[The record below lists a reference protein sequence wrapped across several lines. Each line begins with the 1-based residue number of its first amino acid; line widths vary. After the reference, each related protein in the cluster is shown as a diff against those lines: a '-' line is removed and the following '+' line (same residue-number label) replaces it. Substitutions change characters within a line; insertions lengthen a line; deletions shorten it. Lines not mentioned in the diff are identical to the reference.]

1 MQTAT
6 VDFADK
12 AATLKALS
20 LSLETE
26 YDQNTRAT
34 WLTLN
39 ALHCAYG
46 SLAGAAN
53 KLENAPQGSENFGNL
68 ISTVADEIATVES
81 VLSSI
86 DIERVKTDATY
97 AGSQLE
103 RASIGRRSAEAV
115 DQLGGYIAKAATAAK
130 SVEQAAHHRT
140 AFVAAPKK
148 RVAVVKGH
156 FTHTKGG
163 SPVRFHT
170 GWHCS
175 IDREMESGGML
186 IGAGDWAVPFTAD
199 EITRLFD
206 IVEA

>member
-68 ISTVADEIATVES
+68 IGTVADEITAVES
-81 VLSSI
+81 ALSGI

-115 DQLGGYIAKAATAAK
+115 DQLAGYIAKAATAAK
-130 SVEQAAHHRT
+130 SVDQAAQQRT
-140 AFVAAPKK
+140 GFVAAPKK

-175 IDREMESGGML
+175 IDREMEGGGML

-199 EITRLFD
+199 EIARLFD